1 MGQEPEF
8 KHIKITKL
16 HPTFGAEVS
25 GVDFSRPLSDEVFQ
39 ETQGAMAK
47 VRTEASSQGW
57 MLTRSCPL
65 VWGLRVPQYRTRRQT
80 SCRVLKALW

>member
-47 VRTEASSQGW
+47 VRTEASSQG
-57 MLTRSCPL
+57 
-65 VWGLRVPQYRTRRQT
+65 
-80 SCRVLKALW
+80 